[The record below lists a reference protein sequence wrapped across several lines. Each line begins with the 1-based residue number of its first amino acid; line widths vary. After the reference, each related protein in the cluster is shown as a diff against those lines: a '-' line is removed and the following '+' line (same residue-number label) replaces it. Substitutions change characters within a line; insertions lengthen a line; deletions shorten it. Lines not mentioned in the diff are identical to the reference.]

1 MNKNTK
7 QNVQDKDTQRSWG
20 INRLRTQLLTV
31 LKVAWTKMLMLTM
44 YSNSQEIKNS
54 NRAEP
59 VVQIMTMK
67 N

>member
-44 YSNSQEIKNS
+44 YSNSQEIKKS